1 MHSCFTGRL
10 LVVLLSVPLVPA
22 DARAEALAPASAT
35 VAGRVAGVVRTA
47 DGAVLPHVAV
57 TLRGPGEPV
66 VVTTGPEGGFR
77 AAGLG
82 AGEYTAAVDTP
93 GLEPRGDARVHV
105 AAGAEAR
112 LDVVLVPAPVREH
125 VVVSATRAEATLS
138 TLGVATEVLERERI
152 DERAAPALL
161 TLLEEVPGVAVA
173 RTGGTGLQASAFIRG
188 GESRYARVLV
198 DGVAVNQPGGAYD
211 FGTALPFELER
222 VEVVRGAA
230 SSLYGSDALAG
241 VVSLETRRARPGETP
256 SLRAE
261 GEGGDFAWRRFS
273 GATSGARGAFDWNAG
288 VQRLTTDNAQPNSAF
303 AETAAALSAG
313 VRVDAATDARLV
325 VRFDDG
331 TVGTA
336 GPTAFGRPDLDAAFE
351 RTDSVGALR
360 VRRVTSTIT
369 HQLQAGY
376 ARTRQLSLNPL
387 DSGDWVPEYQG
398 MVGAYTLSDYP
409 DAAGFQNQTARLSGG
424 YQLDA
429 ALGRRHLLTAGAE
442 AEHETGEI
450 GNRAGDL
457 LQPTRTS
464 AGVYVQDR
472 VLLGSRAYLTVGGRV
487 ERNGSY
493 GTHAVPRAALA
504 VRLRDGE
511 DATTLRASAGLGIKE
526 PSFLESY
533 GESFFAKGNPNLDPE
548 KSRTF
553 DLGVEQRLFGS
564 RLRAAV
570 TYFHHDYRDQIA
582 YTVVDYD
589 TYEGT
594 YVNLAHTRSQGVE
607 SSLEARPLAALQLLA
622 QYTFQDGEIVESPSG
637 FDNVY
642 AAGRPLLRRPRHQGS
657 LTAAY
662 GFGRGSVGAT
672 LVRVGERTD
681 SDFVGVGLGQ
691 GDEAFFNPGYTR
703 LDARA
708 RVRVA
713 GPLEAFVV
721 AENLLDA
728 RYEAVVG
735 YPALG
740 RLVRGGLR
748 LMVGGRP

>member
-1 MHSCFTGRL
+1 MHSRFPARL
-10 LVVLLSVPLVPA
+10 LFFFLLPVPLA
-22 DARAEALAPASAT
+22 AGARAGEPAGAAST
-35 VAGRVAGVVRTA
+35 GRVAGVVRTA

-57 TLRGPGEPV
+57 TLTGAGEPV
-66 VVTTGPEGGFR
+66 VVATGPEGVFH
-77 AAGLG
+77 AAGLA
-82 AGEYTAAVDTP
+82 AGDYAAAVDTP

-105 AAGAEAR
+105 TAGAEAR
-112 LDVVLVPAPVREH
+112 LDVVLVPAPVRER
-125 VVVSATRAEATLS
+125 VVVSATRGEAALS
-138 TLGVATEVLERERI
+138 TLGVATDVLDRERI
-152 DERAAPALL
+152 DERSAPALL

-173 RTGGTGLQASAFIRG
+173 RTGGTGLQGSAFIRG

-241 VVSLETRRARPGETP
+241 VVSLETRRARPGEAP

-261 GEGGDFAWRRFS
+261 GEGGGFAWRRLS
-273 GATSGARGAFDWNAG
+273 GATSGARGAIDWNAG
-288 VQRLTTDNAQPNSAF
+288 AQRLTTDNQEPNSAF
-303 AETAAALSAG
+303 DEISAALSAG
-313 VRVDAATDARLV
+313 VRLDAATDARLV
-325 VRFDDG
+325 VRLDDG

-336 GPTAFGRPDLDAAFE
+336 GPTAFGRPDLDASFE
-351 RTDSVGALR
+351 RTDTVGAVR
-360 VRRVTSTIT
+360 VRRASARVT

-376 ARTRQLSLNPL
+376 GRTRQLSLNPL
-387 DSGDWVPEYQG
+387 DSGEWLPEYQG
-398 MVGAYTLSDYP
+398 QVGAFTLSDYP
-409 DAAGFQNQTARLSGG
+409 DPAGFQNQTSRLSGG

-429 ALGRRHLLTAGAE
+429 SLGRRHLLSIGGE

-457 LQPTRTS
+457 LRPTRTNL
-464 AGVYVQDR
+464 GVYVQDR

-487 ERNGSY
+487 EHNGSY
-493 GTHAVPRAALA
+493 GTHSVPRAALA
-504 VRLRDGE
+504 VRVRDGV
-511 DATTLRASAGLGIKE
+511 DATTLRASAGLGVKE

-533 GESFFAKGNPNLDPE
+533 GESFYAKGNPDLDPE

-553 DLGVEQRLFGS
+553 DVGLEQRLYGS

-582 YTVVDYD
+582 YTVTDYN

-594 YVNLAHTRSQGVE
+594 YVNLARTKSDGVE
-607 SSLEARPLAALQLLA
+607 TSLEARPVPPLQLLA

-657 LTAAY
+657 LSAAY
-662 GFGRGSVGAT
+662 AFGRGSVGAT

-681 SDFVGVGLGQ
+681 SDFVGIGLGQ
-691 GDEAFFNPGYTR
+691 GERPFYNLGYTR

-708 RVRVA
+708 RVHVA
-713 GPLEAFVV
+713 GPVEVFVV

-728 RYEAVVG
+728 RYEAVLG

-748 LMVGGRP
+748 LAVGGRP

>member
-1 MHSCFTGRL
+1 MHSRLPRRL
-10 LVVLLSVPLVPA
+10 LFALLSVPLA
-22 DARAEALAPASAT
+22 AGALAAEPGASAAT
-35 VAGRVAGVVRTA
+35 GRIAGVVRTA

-57 TLRGPGEPV
+57 TLAGPGEPI
-66 VVTTGPEGGFR
+66 VVTTGPEGAFR
-77 AAGLG
+77 AAGLA
-82 AGEYTAAVDTP
+82 AGEYAATVDTP
-93 GLEPRGDARVHV
+93 GLEPRSDARVLV
-105 AAGAEAR
+105 RAGADAQI
-112 LDVVLVPAPVREH
+112 DVVLVPAPVRER
-125 VVVSATRAEATLS
+125 VVVSATRGEAALS
-138 TLGVATEVLERERI
+138 TLGVATDVLDRERI

-173 RTGGTGLQASAFIRG
+173 RTGGTGLQGSAFIRG

-241 VVSLETRRARPGETP
+241 VVSLETRRARPGEAA

-261 GEGGDFAWRRFS
+261 GEGGGFAWRRFS
-273 GATSGARGAFDWNAG
+273 GATAGARGAFDWNAG
-288 VQRLTTDNAQPNSAF
+288 AQRLTTGNEQPNSAF
-303 AETAAALSAG
+303 DETSAALSAG
-313 VRVDAATDARLV
+313 VRLAAATDARLV
-325 VRFDDG
+325 IRLDDG

-336 GPTAFGRPDLDAAFE
+336 GPTAFGRPDLDASFE
-351 RTDSVGALR
+351 RTDTVGALR
-360 VRRVTSTIT
+360 LRRVTPTVT

-387 DSGDWVPEYQG
+387 DSGEWVPEYRGQA
-398 MVGAYTLSDYP
+398 GAYTLSDYP
-409 DAAGFQNQTARLSGG
+409 DPAGFQNQTDRLSGG

-429 ALGRRHLLTAGAE
+429 AIGRRHLFTAGAE
-442 AEHETGEI
+442 VEHEAGEI
-450 GNRAGDL
+450 GSRAEGL
-457 LQPTRTS
+457 LRPARTN
-464 AGVYVQDR
+464 AGVYAQDR
-472 VLLGSRAYLTVGGRV
+472 VLLGARAYLTVGGRV

-504 VRLRDGE
+504 VRVRDGE
-511 DATTLRASAGLGIKE
+511 DATTLRASAGLGVKE

-533 GESFFAKGNPNLDPE
+533 GESFYAKGNPDLDPE
-548 KSRTF
+548 RSRTF
-553 DLGVEQRLFGS
+553 DVGVEQRLFGS

-589 TYEGT
+589 TFEGT
-594 YVNLAHTRSQGVE
+594 YVNLARTKSDGIE
-607 SSLEARPLAALQLLA
+607 TSLEARPLPALRLLA

-657 LTAAY
+657 LAAAY
-662 GFGRGSVGAT
+662 AFGRGSVGAT

-681 SDFVGVGLGQ
+681 SDFVGIGLGQ
-691 GDEAFFNPGYTR
+691 GAEPFYNPGFTR

-708 RVRVA
+708 RLRLA
-713 GPLEAFVV
+713 GPVEAFVA

-728 RYEAVVG
+728 KYEAVLG

-740 RLVRGGLR
+740 RLVRGGVR
-748 LMVGGRP
+748 LTVGGRP